1 MGPVARLG
9 LALAVLAGLWVLAGV
24 ALLEQTQARHEM
36 RLADAIAA
44 TRALLGETQ
53 QALLREARF
62 LASDPAVVEGVVKGD
77 WATLARGASPRILS
91 VTSDRIG
98 DLLVITDAS
107 GAPLVQVPALPRLK
121 TVEVAPP
128 PVATTLVR
136 AIGGQLYV
144 LAAAPI
150 SRAGV
155 AIVGRRFERLEQ
167 IAASVPSH
175 PVVVAVAGD
184 RLLAT
189 TRGDFPATGWVSA
202 LLRGALQVN
211 GEDWITRPLSE
222 REGLWTL
229 VSSGD
234 FHAERRRLLSWLV
247 GSWAVAALVVVGVG
261 LMSSRAQ
268 AWGRAHSRIGQEW
281 ARDREAFHAITRAM
295 DGASDLSTGLGGALE
310 AVRGL
315 MGVTAAVVYRLEA
328 RGGRLALVAQRGV
341 PDERLEAFS
350 SRPVDGTD
358 LGDALR
364 SGRIITI
371 RVEDSAFGYRTQIV
385 VPVHMREAPWGVL
398 LLLSTDDRALAVDA
412 DRRLET
418 VSLLFDAALAQAAL
432 RTETDQKSRQLESLT
447 RLAQTLTGTLA
458 LEEVLQRV
466 VDAGVWIFHSSI
478 ARLWLVEDD
487 GKHLVLRASAGAP
500 STVVGVTRLAL
511 GDGLVGTVAATRRP
525 QTILD
530 AQNDP
535 RIRNVERLRA
545 EGSASVAGVPVMI
558 GERVLGVLSTA
569 VRERHDYGVE
579 ELELLQSLANHA
591 AIAIDNARLFLEE
604 KARRDQVTALLDI
617 NKKIGAEEPTDA
629 LLGAIAEEA
638 ARLLDVDNAGF
649 RLVEGDMLV
658 LAGLAGTAEET
669 MVRPRV
675 KIGESFSG
683 KVVAEGRTLMVEAG
697 TISDMVP
704 EHRERE
710 RQLGYTHYLGV
721 PLRVGDRVIGVL
733 AFRARRRFSPRD
745 QELAEAFAGQASI
758 ALEHARLY
766 REANRHAQRMAALAD
781 VERLLSATLDSDV
794 VAQRIAD
801 SVCTLLEARA
811 AAVYRLLPETGDV
824 EAMAVSGDV
833 GARFNRI
840 VFARGT
846 GASGLAIRDRRPVV
860 TPDILNDPRIE
871 LRDDARARIEAA
883 GYRAVLT
890 VPLIVHDRVIG
901 ALGIGDRAGR
911 AFDEADIRLTQ
922 AFADQA
928 ALALENARLFSL
940 ETARRAHIETLA
952 AVEREL
958 AAELDLDRLLALIV
972 EHAGRLFGAEGA
984 IYLVEPAGHTLA
996 PSAWSEGAS
1005 IDQRV
1010 AFGVGLVGSCALERQ
1025 GRLVNDYAAS
1035 PYAQPQLVGIG
1046 TRHAIVQPLVIRDR
1060 LLGVIGMFRFGES
1073 AHAFSEE
1080 ELGALG
1086 HFATQAAIALEN
1098 ARLYEETEQ
1107 GRREAEELGRVART
1121 FTERLE
1127 VSAVGE
1133 RIVDSVLTL
1142 FRVRSAGLRL
1152 LQPDGSLVA
1161 VAWGGHGAH
1170 PPGHVQAPGTG
1181 LAARAI
1187 ETGGPVWSHEVLSD
1201 SDVVYD
1207 DDLRGRIDS
1216 GTHGS
1221 VLAVPLHS
1229 KDRTIGV
1236 LFLSDT
1242 AAHEFSEREVH
1253 LAQAFADQAA
1263 LALDNARLHED
1274 AEGGR
1279 RYAEELARLA
1289 RSLTETLDSREVCTR
1304 IVERVPELFRVAAST
1319 LRLLRPDGGL
1329 EAAAYGGTR
1338 WEQLTPGDVLPAGIG
1353 VAGRAVAEGRAVWST
1368 NLLED
1373 ADVPL
1378 TDELRQRL
1386 RGAGIRAL
1394 LSAPLKVKGKILGT
1408 LTLADP
1414 AARGFS
1420 STDAERLQALADQ
1433 AALAL
1438 DNARLHEEAEQRR
1451 REAEVLAV
1459 LARTINESLDVDTV
1473 LQRVAEGARELSA
1486 SDMARV
1492 ALRDPQLGRF
1502 AFRYWVG
1509 TRYEDYGGFPL
1520 TADRGIAGRVI
1531 TTGRPFRTENWLEDP
1546 RIRKP
1551 RDLVAVVLTEGIV
1564 TELMVPITIGD
1575 RVEGLISVNN
1585 RTARVF
1591 TDRDETVLQRLADHA
1606 AIAIQNA
1613 RLYSQSR
1620 EFGDRL
1626 RALEEVNRL
1635 VSSSL
1640 QIEEVLRN
1648 LATAVARFFDAPLL
1662 NVWVVDPTTRRLHRS
1677 LSLAPADLAAG
1688 LPRTLEPGEGG
1699 VGWVAEH
1706 REPIMWTDM
1715 ATDARCVARQL
1726 LISSDLR
1733 YLLAYPITIGDR
1745 VLGVFAMNRTLPGI
1759 VTPESQLIL
1768 ASLASQAAVALDH
1781 ARLYTETTR
1790 RLAETRALLD
1800 VAEIFTST
1808 LDATQ
1813 LLKRVTIK
1821 IAQVCGVDRCS
1832 IERWDGDRVIPVMSQ
1847 FADGHEDAAM
1857 WEAFK
1862 KALIRSP
1869 RAVPAHAQARA
1880 TRRPVVIDDV
1890 TESDQIPREWVTMF
1904 RHKSYMVV
1912 PLCRQ
1917 DDVLGGLALDYT
1929 ERVTPF
1935 QPWQVTLAS
1944 AIAGQLALSLENTRL
1959 YGEVQEQLSETTTL
1973 LSVGHVL
1980 SESLPVAERLRRVIR
1995 ETARALGADMA
2006 GAYIADERGER
2017 LVPIAGYHIPLD
2029 LRDALGAASISLER
2043 VPALVEAW
2051 RAGEL
2056 IASVD
2061 VHADARFNSE
2071 WTSRLPTHAML
2082 LAPLRIRGVSMGAL
2096 GLGWR
2101 SGGREFSPR
2110 EIRLLEG
2117 VARQVGLALDNA
2129 ELTRQRE
2136 IKLRETE
2143 TLLSVSRTLSS
2154 TLDLNALL
2162 RQFLRQAVV
2171 ALGADSVGI
2180 YLLDDDGEFLVAR
2193 AGYRVPPGVLPGMR
2207 ALRLSTIKHAFYAEA
2222 ARTRRPQFSRDVRA
2236 DLRIPDVL
2244 RETMPHRSQLFVPIL
2259 AKDRLIGGF
2268 IAVWF
2273 EAERDLSVEELS
2285 LMEAVANQAGS
2296 AVENA
2301 RLFEQN
2307 RRQVEELSVLHEL
2320 ARAMAGQLD
2329 REALLET
2336 LRVHVPPLLSARKL
2350 VVVLADEQRGDVEVV
2365 LRVVDGAVDD
2375 HATRYERSVGLT
2387 SVVMETGRPFR
2398 TDDYAAVCARRN
2410 LTLPP
2415 VHGPRCWLGAPLTV
2429 GQVALGVLAVSR
2441 DEPPFSDGD
2450 ERLVANVG
2458 DLAALALR
2466 SAGLYEDLTR
2476 AYGELGATQDHLV
2489 RTEKL
2494 RALGEMASGVAHD
2507 FNNLLAAILGR
2518 AQLALRKITDP
2529 QLRQWVQIIER
2540 SALDGA
2546 QTVRRLQ
2553 DFARVRQDQP
2563 LVPVDLNA
2571 VVRDALE
2578 MTQSRWRDESL
2589 RRGVVIDVRTSLG
2602 TVPRVTGDPAEL
2614 REAMTNLILNAV
2626 DAMPAGGTLSLATA
2640 AVADGVELSVSD
2652 TGVGMPA
2659 SVRDRIFDPFF
2670 TTKGPQG
2677 TGLGLSMTYG
2687 IVSRHRARIVVET
2700 AEGRGSTFRM
2710 TFPAG
2715 SVTVEEPPAP
2725 AEAAPEAGTLRCL
2738 VVDDEEAVGSVIG
2751 DVLEAV
2757 GHRAVVVTSGAA
2769 AIERFRAE
2777 PFDAVFTDLAMPGV
2791 SGWQVAQAVKSTT
2804 PAVPV
2809 FVVTGF
2815 GVELS
2820 REERGAH
2827 DVDAVYAKPLKIEDV
2842 MDAVARVARRRASRQ

>member
-1 MGPVARLG
+1 VARLG

-24 ALLEQTQARHEM
+24 ALLEQTQARHEV
-36 RLADAIAA
+36 RLAEAIAA

-121 TVEVAPP
+121 TVEIVPP

-136 AIGGQLYV
+136 PIGGQLYV

-189 TRGDFPATGWVSA
+189 TRGDLPATGWVSA
-202 LLRGALQVN
+202 TLRGALQVN

-229 VSSGD
+229 MSSGD
-234 FHAERRRLLSWLV
+234 LHAERRRLLSWLV

-281 ARDREAFHAITRAM
+281 ARDREAFRALTRAM
-295 DGASDLSTGLGGALE
+295 DGATDLSTGLGGALE

-315 MGVTAAVVYRLEA
+315 MGVTATVAYRLEA

-341 PDERLEAFS
+341 PDERIEAFS

-371 RVEDSAFGYRTQIV
+371 RAEDSAFGYRTQIA
-385 VPVHMREAPWGVL
+385 VPIHMREAPWGVL
-398 LLLSTDDRALAVDA
+398 LLLSTDDRALAGDA
-412 DRRLET
+412 ARRLET
-418 VSLLFDAALAQAAL
+418 VPLLFDAAVAQAAL
-432 RTETDQKSRQLESLT
+432 RTETEQKSRQLESLT

-545 EGSASVAGVPVMI
+545 EGSVSVAGVPVMI

-649 RLVEGDMLV
+649 RLVEGDTLV

-697 TISDMVP
+697 TITGMVP

-833 GARFNRI
+833 GARFDRI

-1207 DDLRGRIDS
+1207 DDLRDRVDS
-1216 GTHGS
+1216 GTYGS

-1242 AAHEFSEREVH
+1242 AAHEFSEREVR
-1253 LAQAFADQAA
+1253 LAQAF
-1263 LALDNARLHED
+1263 
-1274 AEGGR
+1274 
-1279 RYAEELARLA
+1279 
-1289 RSLTETLDSREVCTR
+1289 
-1304 IVERVPELFRVAAST
+1304 
-1319 LRLLRPDGGL
+1319 
-1329 EAAAYGGTR
+1329 
-1338 WEQLTPGDVLPAGIG
+1338 
-1353 VAGRAVAEGRAVWST
+1353 
-1368 NLLED
+1368 
-1373 ADVPL
+1373 
-1378 TDELRQRL
+1378 
-1386 RGAGIRAL
+1386 
-1394 LSAPLKVKGKILGT
+1394 
-1408 LTLADP
+1408 
-1414 AARGFS
+1414 
-1420 STDAERLQALADQ
+1420 ADQ

-1509 TRYEDYGGFPL
+1509 SRYEDYGGFPL
-1520 TADRGIAGRVI
+1520 MADRGIAGRVI

-1662 NVWVVDPTTRRLHRS
+1662 NVWVVDPATRQLHRS

-1745 VLGVFAMNRTLPGI
+1745 VLGVFAMNRALPGI

-2006 GAYIADERGER
+2006 GAYIADERAER
-2017 LVPIAGYHIPLD
+2017 LVPIAGYHIPPD
-2029 LRDALGAASISLER
+2029 LRDALGAVSIALER

-2061 VHADARFNSE
+2061 VHADARFDSE
-2071 WTSRLPTHAML
+2071 WTSRLPAHAVL

-2129 ELTRQRE
+2129 QLTRQRE

-2162 RQFLRQAVV
+2162 RQFLRQAVA
-2171 ALGADSVGI
+2171 ALGADSVGV

-2329 REALLET
+2329 RETLLET

-2350 VVVLADEQRGDVEVV
+2350 VVVLADEQRGDLEVV

-2375 HATRYERSVGLT
+2375 QATRYGRSVGLT

-2398 TDDYAAVCARRN
+2398 TDDYAAECARRN

-2415 VHGPRCWLGAPLTV
+2415 VDGPRCWLGAPLTV

-2450 ERLVANVG
+2450 ERLVANVA

-2518 AQLALRKITDP
+2518 AQLALRKVTDP

-2589 RRGVVIDVRTSLG
+2589 RRGLVIDVRTSLG

-2700 AEGRGSTFRM
+2700 AEGQGSTFRM
-2710 TFPAG
+2710 TFPVG